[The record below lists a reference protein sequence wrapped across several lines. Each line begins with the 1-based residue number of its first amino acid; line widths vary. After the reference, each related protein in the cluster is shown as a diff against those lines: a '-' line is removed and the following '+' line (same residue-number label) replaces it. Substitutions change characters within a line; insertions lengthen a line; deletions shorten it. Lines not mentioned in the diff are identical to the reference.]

1 MTSNA
6 TRPKVEAR
14 AKAGKGPR
22 PKHVP
27 ERMCVV
33 CRDKGG
39 KRTLTRVVRLS
50 DGTIEI
56 DPTGKKNGR
65 GAYLCDNSACWQ
77 RAATTD
83 VLGQGLRAT
92 LSSDTRA
99 YLSAYAAEHHPA
111 ESSATNET
119 NEKETLNG

>member
-14 AKAGKGPR
+14 AKVGKGPQ

-33 CRDKGG
+33 CREKGG

-56 DPTGKKNGR
+56 DSTGKKNGR
-65 GAYLCDNSACWQ
+65 GAYLCDKSVCWQ
-77 RAATTD
+77 RATTTD
-83 VLGQGLRAT
+83 VLGQALRAT

-99 YLSAYAAEHHPA
+99 YLGAHAAEHHPA
-111 ESSATNET
+111 ECSANDET

>member
-6 TRPKVEAR
+6 TQQKAGARPKP
-14 AKAGKGPR
+14 GKGPR

-27 ERMCVV
+27 QRMCVV
-33 CRDKGG
+33 CREKAG

-50 DGTIEI
+50 DGTVVV
-56 DPTGKKNGR
+56 DPTGKQNGR
-65 GAYLCDNSACWQ
+65 GAYLCDKSSCWE
-77 RAATTD
+77 RAASGD
-83 VLGQGLRAT
+83 VLGQALRAT

-111 ESSATNET
+111 DTAEDNERDKIDG
-119 NEKETLNG
+119 E